1 MICWSLSKLWWK
13 KKPAQSVPPK
23 DVEQFLNL
31 VMKSGLQSAADLKEY
46 RMDFD
51 AATSKSGDLDRLC
64 THLVS
69 RHVLTAWQCD
79 KLRQGKWKGFFLDGY
94 CLLGQIGKDDTS
106 STYLCREVATHKYVA
121 MRVTPPHFSTDGSF
135 RYEIHD
141 PPPDALPRT

>member
-1 MICWSLSKLWWK
+1 MATPLDK
-13 KKPAQSVPPK
+13 
-23 DVEQFLNL
+23 FLEL
-31 VMKSGLQSAADLKEY
+31 LQRSELARPSEVVAWCAE
-46 RMDFD
+46 FPI
-51 AATSKSGDLDRLC
+51 TSTDSQAVDELC
-64 THLVS
+64 RHLTGKG
-69 RHVLTAWQCD
+69 VLTPWQCD

-121 MRVTPPHFSTDGSF
+121 MRVTPPHFSTDGLF